1 MHANRC
7 KMKGT
12 WSVAEAPETN
22 KTTPR
27 SISEPVEEWV
37 LASCWISNMLISSD
51 FHKTLESKQAPPQKD
66 NHNSNYSDVKEFD
79 GSYICFPYFSI
90 FPICLHIFPW
100 CVLYFPIFPL
110 KNPCHFPALVLQAG
124 PSPRC
129 NCAVCPSLRPQPGR
143 SGRWR
148 RLTCE
153 TRRGGIREG
162 WMGSVSSKGM

>member
-1 MHANRC
+1 MQNERNMKCCRSTWNQQNNSSIHFRACWGMGFGFMLDLEHA
-7 KMKGT
+7 
-12 WSVAEAPETN
+12 
-22 KTTPR
+22 
-27 SISEPVEEWV
+27 
-37 LASCWISNMLISSD
+37 D
-51 FHKTLESKQAPPQKD
+51 FIWFPQNPGKQTGPPQKD